1 MSTSRERTEAILFGA
16 TSAPSASP
24 SRRIGVA
31 PKTQR
36 GYGVPTREPT
46 IELEPKALRGRA
58 GNPGQLDRM
67 ERGHPRIA
75 AGVRSLELA
84 VAARPPVL
92 VGHEDETA
100 IEAAFRETMQAAV
113 IDAPYVD
120 ASNGAGG
127 WSLLAQHLAAYWHRG
142 AFVGS
147 ARLVSKA
154 GASYPL
160 PYLNGLAVEVFPVHL
175 SSVQDWITDIGDR
188 SRLVGVRQQTTDQGQ
203 VEIPGD
209 RLIHLQ
215 HGGAVGEFEGV
226 SVMRPLVF
234 LFERWA
240 GLMTARERNAHLQG
254 GLNVVGSPAA
264 VSEDDQAVL
273 LQWLDAVGLPYI
285 AMPQGYAAADLDT
298 RYTSGSQGS
307 DGEIF
312 QYVDAQIDRVFGEA
326 LQSLGSS
333 SHGSRAL
340 GEELADAG
348 DWQRAASLQ
357 MLYDAFVHRVGGWLA
372 AKVGYVG
379 RLPLVS
385 LDADAGEDVNE
396 RVATLVPAVAQGLVT
411 WTPDDEAELR
421 SLMGLSEREQATESR
436 TLLVGQIQAAQQIVG
451 SLNPTD
457 PTVSPIAPAAA
468 LELLTAAGVP
478 AESARNII
486 NATLEAAGRP
496 LLPAPDVVEP
506 VSTELAESYEPP
518 KGVRET
524 AARALEMRRELP
536 PSRRGGTDVGVA
548 RARDLANGR
557 PVSLDTLKRMRAYF
571 DRHEVDKGA
580 EGFNRG
586 EDGYPS
592 KGRIA
597 WDLWGGDAGQ
607 AWANDKIPTET
618 REHVCGAS
626 CSHGVEFADKRNG
639 AHTVIGADGI
649 TYRTSVEELRGPETF
664 VAWATLDQDR
674 RGADQ
679 SMRAEIGRAMD
690 AHRADTWSALRDGW
704 QPGERA
710 EVRNRAIERYKGV
723 LDTYR
728 DSVALVIGRHAAQ
741 EFARQIGA
749 GVAPTAPEEGVAPS
763 ALGARDSRI
772 DAQIEIVAEGMAGR
786 VQSEVE
792 TAWGMGQTRRTF
804 VPALTAAQVAAPA
817 LVIGSS
823 VESAGRLEYARTVGA
838 AGDGRGGPDVAP
850 GPAGL
855 RIVRVIRSSVA
866 DNNRCQHCKGR
877 HGDTYEFPRDLDRFE
892 EADNQLPDPNCEGAR
907 WGSGC
912 RCGWLIEWGRDDD

>member
-16 TSAPSASP
+16 KDAPTASP
-24 SRRIGVA
+24 SARIGVA

-36 GYGVPTREPT
+36 GYGIPNREPT
-46 IELEPKALRGRA
+46 SELEPRALRGSS

-100 IEAAFRETMQAAV
+100 LEAAFRETMQAAV

-142 AFVGS
+142 AFIGS

-154 GASYPL
+154 GSTYPL

-175 SSVQDWITDIGDR
+175 SSVQDWITARDDR
-188 SRLVGVRQQTTDQGQ
+188 SRLIGVRQQTTDQGQ

-215 HGGAVGEFEGV
+215 HGGAVGIFEGV
-226 SVMRPLVF
+226 SLMRPLVF

-240 GLMTARERNAHLQG
+240 GIMTARERNAHLQG

-285 AMPQGYAAADLDT
+285 AMPQGYAPADLDT
-298 RYTSGSQGS
+298 RYASGSQGS
-307 DGEIF
+307 DGEFF

-340 GEELADAG
+340 GEELSDDG

-357 MLYDAFVHRVGGWLA
+357 MLYDAFVHRVGSWLA
-372 AKVGYVG
+372 GKVGYTG

-385 LDADAGEDVNE
+385 LDADAGEDPREVIE
-396 RVATLVPAVAQGLVT
+396 LVGAALTSGALT
-411 WTPDDEAELR
+411 
-421 SLMGLSEREQATESR
+421 R
-436 TLLVGQIQAAQQIVG
+436 TLDIENRI
-451 SLNPTD
+451 
-457 PTVSPIAPAAA
+457 
-468 LELLTAAGVP
+468 
-478 AESARNII
+478 
-486 NATLEAAGRP
+486 
-496 LLPAPDVVEP
+496 
-506 VSTELAESYEPP
+506 
-518 KGVRET
+518 RET
-524 AARALEMRRELP
+524 LGLDLVEALPQVPVPEPES
-536 PSRRGGTDVGVA
+536 PSPR
-548 RARDLANGR
+548 
-557 PVSLDTLKRMRAYF
+557 F
-571 DRHEVDKGA
+571 DDDHA
-580 EGFNRG
+580 
-586 EDGYPS
+586 
-592 KGRIA
+592 
-597 WDLWGGDAGQ
+597 
-607 AWANDKIPTET
+607 
-618 REHVCGAS
+618 CGAS
-626 CSHGVEFADKRNG
+626 CSHDHRVELSDAESIELAENRVG
-639 AHTVIGADGI
+639 PHTVIGADGI
-649 TYRTSVEELRGPETF
+649 TFRTHVESLEGPETF

-674 RGADQ
+674 RSADQ

-704 QPGERA
+704 QPGERDQ
-710 EVRNRAIERYKGV
+710 VRNRATERYASV
-723 LDTYR
+723 LESYR

-741 EFARQIGA
+741 EFQRQSAA
-749 GVAPTAPEEGVAPS
+749 GIAPVAPSEGVAPS

-772 DAQIEIVAEGMAGR
+772 DAQIQIVAEGMAGR

-792 TAWGMGQTRRTF
+792 TAWGMGRDRGSF
-804 VPALTAAQVAAPA
+804 APAITAAMLAAPA

-823 VESAGRLEYARTVGA
+823 VEAAGRVEYARTVGA
-838 AGDGRGGPDVAP
+838 AVTDGRGGPEVAP

-866 DNNRCQHCKGR
+866 DNNRCQHCEDR
-877 HGDTYEFPRDLDRFE
+877 HGNVYEFPRDLDKWNRAE
-892 EADNQLPDPNCEGAR
+892 NQLPDPNCAGAGR
-907 WGSGC
+907 WGNNC
-912 RCGWLIEWGRDDD
+912 RCGWLIEWGRDGD